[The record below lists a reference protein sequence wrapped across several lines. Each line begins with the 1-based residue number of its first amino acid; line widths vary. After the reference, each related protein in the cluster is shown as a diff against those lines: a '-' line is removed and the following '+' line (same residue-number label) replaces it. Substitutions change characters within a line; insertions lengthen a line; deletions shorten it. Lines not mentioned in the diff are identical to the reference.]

1 MLYRIFY
8 SANKERRKTEEQRLE
23 KFGSAVI
30 PIGTIGCYFVDFDVA
45 EEIAEELNEAHKEDG
60 VEYEVIIAKKLTE
73 NDVDKELLIYTFDDY
88 DKFCERKYNHLKE
101 TENKLSL

>member
-30 PIGTIGCYFVDFDVA
+30 PIGTIGCYFVDFDIA
-45 EEIAEELNEAHKEDG
+45 EEIAEELKMERSNMAH
-60 VEYEVIIAKKLTE
+60 IMSNT
-73 NDVDKELLIYTFDDY
+73 
-88 DKFCERKYNHLKE
+88 LKE
-101 TENKLSL
+101 IKYELETRRIKNIQKIVIN